1 MIKQKV
7 EYLYLGSE
15 RSVRCDEIIGIF
27 DMDNTTVS
35 KHTQKFL
42 NQAEAAQKVVLL
54 TYDIPESFVLCDK
67 AVYLAQPS
75 PRRLKERYLQ
85 SAM

>member
-35 KHTQKFL
+35 KHTRKFL

-54 TYDIPESFVLCDK
+54 TYDIPESFVLCDN

-75 PRRLKERYLQ
+75 PRSLKERYLQ